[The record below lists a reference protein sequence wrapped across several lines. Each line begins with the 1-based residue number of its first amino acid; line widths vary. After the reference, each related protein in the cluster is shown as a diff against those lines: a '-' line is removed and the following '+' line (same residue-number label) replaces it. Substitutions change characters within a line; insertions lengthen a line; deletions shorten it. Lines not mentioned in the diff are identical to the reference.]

1 MKGIKKRFQFGNNI
15 IRDTFYSTLF
25 VFVVSSLTTSI
36 GSLIDGVI
44 IGQCLGVDS
53 ITAFGII
60 SPLMFVFAL
69 IGSIV
74 SSGSRNRFTRIM
86 GEGKIEKARGV
97 FSLACILSVGMAILL
112 MLIVLCF
119 SKPISE
125 MLGARGNAAYILP
138 KAQAYLIGIAIGLPA
153 MNAVRTLSAYM
164 TIDSDKKLTI
174 ISTFVMTIAN
184 ILMDL
189 FVAFVIHGDT
199 LEMGITTSLGYY
211 IAFGVLLLHFRKKD
225 IMLKFSFKNIQWKE
239 SFRIIKTGLPV
250 GVCRISNTIRSA
262 IMNNLL
268 AITASAGAVAAYTV
282 HRSADGF
289 LNPITIG
296 MADTVALISGVLLG
310 EQNRPKMKTLL
321 FSSVQATII
330 ITVGISI
337 LAFFL
342 APVFAGL
349 YIKDDPIALEYAIR
363 AVRCYAIGMPFYGL
377 NLIYQNYLQGIGKSV
392 LSSISG
398 FLLEGALLVLSAVIM
413 LPMFKQEAI
422 WLAFPVTQVL
432 MFAYFGIVIFVENRR
447 MKNYKLDLWNRVILL
462 PKTFDVPDE
471 DRLDT
476 TVYNLDEVMNLKEK
490 AWDFCTEKGCD
501 NRRRYVIA
509 LCVEELARNV
519 VQHGFKE
526 NKKNC
531 IDLRIIKKDENYILR
546 IRDNCVLFNPKKEL
560 QLINNE
566 DLTYH
571 MGLRLAFETAEDIQY
586 TSLLKLNNLI
596 IKV

>member
-1 MKGIKKRFQFGNNI
+1 MKEIKNKIRFGNNI
-15 IRDTFYSTLF
+15 IRDSFYSLLF
-25 VFVVSSLTTSI
+25 VFVISSLTTSI

-53 ITAFGII
+53 VTAFGII

-97 FSLACILSVGMAILL
+97 FSLACILSVGMALLL

-119 SKPISE
+119 SRPISE
-125 MLGARGNAAYILP
+125 MLGARGNTANILP
-138 KAQAYLIGIAIGLPA
+138 KAQAYLIGVAIGLPA

-174 ISTFVMTIAN
+174 ISTVVMTIAN
-184 ILMDL
+184 IIMDL

-211 IAFGVLLLHFRKKD
+211 IAFVVLLLHFRKKD

-239 SFRIIKTGLPV
+239 SFEIIKTGLPV
-250 GVCRISNTIRSA
+250 GVCRTSNTIRSA

-296 MADTVALISGVLLG
+296 MADTVALISGILIG

-321 FSSVQATII
+321 FSSVQATLI

-349 YIKDDPIALEYAIR
+349 YIKDDPTALEFAIR

-432 MFAYFGIVIFVENRR
+432 MFAYFGIIIFVENRR

-490 AWDFCTEKGCD
+490 AWDFCTERGCD

-509 LCVEELARNV
+509 LCVEELARNI

-531 IDLRIIKKDENYILR
+531 IDLRIIKKDENYIVR

-560 QLINNE
+560 QLLNDE

>member
-1 MKGIKKRFQFGNNI
+1 MKGIKIRFQFGNNI
-15 IRDTFYSTLF
+15 IRDAFYSTLF

-53 ITAFGII
+53 VTAFGII

-97 FSLACILSVGMAILL
+97 FSLACILSVGIALLL

-119 SKPISE
+119 SRSISE
-125 MLGARGNAAYILP
+125 MLGARGNAANILP
-138 KAQAYLIGIAIGLPA
+138 KAQAYLIGVAIGLPA

-174 ISTFVMTIAN
+174 ISTVVMTIAN

-211 IAFGVLLLHFRKKD
+211 IAFVVLLLHFRKKD

-239 SFRIIKTGLPV
+239 SFEIIKTGLPV
-250 GVCRISNTIRSA
+250 GVCRTSNTIRSA

-296 MADTVALISGVLLG
+296 MADTVALISGILIG

-321 FSSVQATII
+321 FSSVQATLI

-349 YIKDDPIALEYAIR
+349 YIKDDPTALEFAVR
-363 AVRCYAIGMPFYGL
+363 SVRCYAIGMPFYGL

-392 LSSISG
+392 LSSVSG

-413 LPMFKQEAI
+413 LPIFKQEAI
-422 WLAFPVTQVL
+422 WFAFPVTQVL
-432 MFAYFGIVIFVENRR
+432 MFAYFGIIIFVENRR

-509 LCVEELARNV
+509 LCVEELARNI

-531 IDLRIIKKDENYILR
+531 IDLRIIKKDENYIVR

-560 QLINNE
+560 QLIK
-566 DLTYH
+566 T
-571 MGLRLAFETAEDIQY
+571 
-586 TSLLKLNNLI
+586 
-596 IKV
+596 

>member
-1 MKGIKKRFQFGNNI
+1 MKGIKIRFQFGNNI
-15 IRDTFYSTLF
+15 IRDAFYSTLF

-53 ITAFGII
+53 VTAFGII

-97 FSLACILSVGMAILL
+97 FSLACILSVGIALLL
-112 MLIVLCF
+112 MLIMLCF
-119 SKPISE
+119 SRSISE
-125 MLGARGNAAYILP
+125 MLGARGNAANILP
-138 KAQAYLIGIAIGLPA
+138 KAQAYLIGVAIGLPA

-174 ISTFVMTIAN
+174 ISTVVMTIAN

-211 IAFGVLLLHFRKKD
+211 IAFVVLLLHFRKKD

-239 SFRIIKTGLPV
+239 SFKIIKTGLPV
-250 GVCRISNTIRSA
+250 GVCRTSNTIRSA

-296 MADTVALISGVLLG
+296 MADTVALISGILIG

-321 FSSVQATII
+321 FSSVQATLI

-349 YIKDDPIALEYAIR
+349 YIKDDPTALEFAVR
-363 AVRCYAIGMPFYGL
+363 SVRCYAIGMPFYGL

-413 LPMFKQEAI
+413 LPIFKQEAI
-422 WLAFPVTQVL
+422 WFAFPVTQVL
-432 MFAYFGIVIFVENRR
+432 MFAYFGIVVLVENCR

-509 LCVEELARNV
+509 LCVEELARNI

-531 IDLRIIKKDENYILR
+531 IDLRIIKKDENYIVR

-560 QLINNE
+560 QLINDE

>member
-1 MKGIKKRFQFGNNI
+1 MKGIKIRSQFGNNI
-15 IRDTFYSTLF
+15 IRDAFYSTLF

-53 ITAFGII
+53 VTAFGII

-97 FSLACILSVGMAILL
+97 FSLACILSVGIALLL

-119 SKPISE
+119 SRSISE
-125 MLGARGNAAYILP
+125 MLGARGNAANILP
-138 KAQAYLIGIAIGLPA
+138 KAQAYLIGVAIGLPA

-174 ISTFVMTIAN
+174 ISTVVMTIAN

-211 IAFGVLLLHFRKKD
+211 IAFVVLLLHFRKKD

-239 SFRIIKTGLPV
+239 SFEIIKTGLPV
-250 GVCRISNTIRSA
+250 GVCRTSNTIRSA

-296 MADTVALISGVLLG
+296 MADTVALISGILIG

-321 FSSVQATII
+321 FSSVQATLI

-337 LAFFL
+337 LTFFL

-349 YIKDDPIALEYAIR
+349 YIKDDPTALEFAVR
-363 AVRCYAIGMPFYGL
+363 SVRCYAIGMPFYGL

-413 LPMFKQEAI
+413 LPIFKQEAI
-422 WLAFPVTQVL
+422 WFAFPVTQVL
-432 MFAYFGIVIFVENRR
+432 MFVYFGIVVLVENCR

-509 LCVEELARNV
+509 LCVEELARNI

-531 IDLRIIKKDENYILR
+531 IDLRIIKKDENYIVR

-560 QLINNE
+560 QLINDE

>member
-1 MKGIKKRFQFGNNI
+1 MKEIKNKIRFGNNI
-15 IRDTFYSTLF
+15 IRDSFYSLLF
-25 VFVVSSLTTSI
+25 VFVISSLTTSI

-53 ITAFGII
+53 VTAFGII

-86 GEGKIEKARGV
+86 GEGKIEEARGV
-97 FSLACILSVGMAILL
+97 FSLACILSVGMALLL
-112 MLIVLCF
+112 MLIMLCF
-119 SKPISE
+119 SGPISE
-125 MLGARGNAAYILP
+125 MLGARGNAANILP

-153 MNAVRTLSAYM
+153 MNAVRTISAYM

-174 ISTFVMTIAN
+174 ISTVVMTIAN

-211 IAFGVLLLHFRKKD
+211 IAFVVLLLHFRKKD

-239 SFRIIKTGLPV
+239 SFEIIKTGIPV
-250 GVCRISNTIRSA
+250 GVCRTSNTIRSA

-296 MADTVALISGVLLG
+296 MADTVALISGILIG

-321 FSSVQATII
+321 FSSVQATLI

-349 YIKDDPIALEYAIR
+349 YIKDDPTALEFAIR

-432 MFAYFGIVIFVENRR
+432 MFAYFGIIIFVENRR

-509 LCVEELARNV
+509 LCVEELARNI

-531 IDLRIIKKDENYILR
+531 IDLRIIKKDENYIVR